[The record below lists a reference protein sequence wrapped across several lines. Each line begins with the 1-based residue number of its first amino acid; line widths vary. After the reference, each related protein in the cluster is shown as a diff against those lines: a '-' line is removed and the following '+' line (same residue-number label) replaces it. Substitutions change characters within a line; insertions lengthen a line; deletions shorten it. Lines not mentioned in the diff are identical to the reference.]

1 MAKGEVRSPPLPRQL
16 TCPAR
21 NGDSREPGCLLVAFV
36 VALALHSSPAET
48 AQEEQFPFCFACL

>member
-16 TCPAR
+16 TCPAQ
-21 NGDSREPGCLLVAFV
+21 NGDAGEPGCLLVPFV

-48 AQEEQFPFCFACL
+48 AQEERFPFCFACL